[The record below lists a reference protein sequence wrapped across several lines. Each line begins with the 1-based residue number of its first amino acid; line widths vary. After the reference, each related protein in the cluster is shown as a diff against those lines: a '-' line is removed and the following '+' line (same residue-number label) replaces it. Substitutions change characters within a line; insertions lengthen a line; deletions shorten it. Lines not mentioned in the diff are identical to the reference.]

1 MSTPPEQCVA
11 AYLASNGLGT
21 AGTSIFVNTKPATP
35 DNIISVFGYA
45 GSPPQRTHD
54 TSGNVRPGIQ
64 VWVRDTSA
72 GTGRTRIE
80 SVFNLLDGLS
90 NTSLSGVFFLGVMAN
105 QSPIPMG
112 DDENGRKEFVV
123 NFSTIV
129 RR

>member
-1 MSTPPEQCVA
+1 MTVPEACVA
-11 AYLASNGLGT
+11 AYLASAGLG
-21 AGTSIFVNTKPATP
+21 ALGTSIFVNVKPATP
-35 DNIISVFGYA
+35 DNLISVFGYA
-45 GSPPQRTHD
+45 GSPPERTHD
-54 TSGNVRPGIQ
+54 TSGNARPGIQ

-80 SVFNLLDGLS
+80 SIFNLLDGIA
-90 NTSLSGVFFLGVMAN
+90 NTSLSGTFFQEIAAN

-112 DDENGRKEFVV
+112 ADANGRYEYSL